1 MFIKDY
7 QAQVLRRGVY
17 LHVAGWIYSLPSG
30 DAIGVVGRIY
40 HPGYSL

>member
-1 MFIKDY
+1 MFIENCRRL
-7 QAQVLRRGVY
+7 VLRRGVY
-17 LHVAGWIYSLPSG
+17 LHVACWIYSPPSG